1 MIRGF
6 YAAASGM
13 ILQLARQ
20 DGYAHNLANVNTAG
34 FRRTRTAVARFDED
48 LAAALGSA
56 SPASGGVA
64 AREVG
69 LDLTTGPLTRTERPL
84 DLALTGNAFFTVQTT
99 GGPAY
104 TRDGRFRL
112 DDQRRLVTEQ
122 GQPVLGQNGPIVLPA
137 GEVAVTDKGVVS
149 CNGKPV
155 DTLRLAEPTN
165 PRAVGTG
172 LYSAG
177 QTRPATAFA
186 VSQGMVEQSNVN
198 AMQEMGEMLNGFR
211 LYEAN
216 TTALRYQDDTLT
228 TLYKVVE

>member
-20 DGYAHNLANVNTAG
+20 DGYAHNPANDNTAG
-34 FRRTRTAVARFDED
+34 YRRTRTAVAKFDED
-48 LAAALGSA
+48 LAVAVGSA
-56 SPASGGVA
+56 SLANGGVI

-69 LDLTTGPLTRTERPL
+69 LDLTTGPLTPTERPL
-84 DLALTGNAFFTVQTT
+84 DFALTGNAFFTIQTDR
-99 GGPAY
+99 GLAY

-112 DDQRRLVTEQ
+112 DDQRRLVTTQ
-122 GQPVLGQNGPIVLPA
+122 GHLVLGQNGPIVLPA
-137 GEVAVTDKGVVS
+137 GDVAVTEKGGVS

-155 DTLRLAEPTN
+155 DTLRLAEPGN
-165 PRAVGTG
+165 PRAVGHG
-172 LYSAG
+172 LYSAA
-177 QTRPATAFA
+177 QTRPPTAYA

-198 AMQEMGEMLNGFR
+198 AMQEMGRMLNGFR

-228 TLYKVVE
+228 VLYKVVE